1 MMAKPQAIRP
11 IKPSLTTAM
20 LLYGPPGAGKTRL
33 IGVPGSLI
41 IHPPTDHV
49 DSIRVV
55 GADEWEVT
63 DWAEM
68 LNALEYMRHDAA
80 KDYKW
85 VWLDSISLW
94 QDTGLDDIWEGV
106 IGRRP
111 DRAAWTL
118 DKGEY
123 GINMWRLQQWV
134 RTAIGIPGLNI
145 GITAHPA
152 ELMNP
157 IDGEIKLQPWIQ
169 GKNMSTKI
177 QGYMKIVAYLEVVAA
192 QDNSSGAPRRVLRT
206 AGTER
211 YEAKDQYDAF
221 PKGRLVDPTLKKIE
235 DAIAAVRVRQVPKS
249 PPRRAVAKPRPGQG
263 GVRRRPARAA

>member
-1 MMAKPQAIRP
+1 
-11 IKPSLTTAM
+11 M

-49 DSIRVV
+49 DSIRVT
-55 GADEWEVT
+55 GADEWIVT

-68 LNALEYMRHDAA
+68 INVSEYIRHDAA

-106 IGRRP
+106 IARRP
-111 DRAAWTL
+111 DRAQWTL

-134 RTAIGIPGLNI
+134 RNAIGVPGINI

-152 ELMNP
+152 EMLNP
-157 IDGEIKLQPWIQ
+157 IDGLTKLQPWVQ

-177 QGYMKIVAYLEVVAA
+177 QGYMKIVAYLEVVPAE
-192 QDNSSGAPRRVLRT
+192 DNTSGKPRRVLRT

-221 PKGRLVDPTLKKIE
+221 PNGRLVDPTLDKIE
-235 DAIAAVRVRQVPKS
+235 KSILAVREAAKKPQH
-249 PPRRAVAKPRPGQG
+249 PRRAVAARPGTR
-263 GVRRRPARAA
+263 RRRPAAA